1 MLRVVMMNTAESR
14 INPCQIHSHVRFVLC
29 MLYSVDCRRAFFC
42 ALTLSRIFFSC
53 VYVFYLLTFIH
64 SFLSASLEIVPVF
77 WDCFS
82 FFFFLCEKFIFTF
95 LRRKVMGMASC
106 WWETFVIEII
116 FGICFMEIFL
126 ASQVICVNQLL
137 INLREFFTVF
147 FSNFIV
153 WGI

>member
-82 FFFFLCEKFIFTF
+82 FFFVWKIHFYVLKTKSYGNGFL
-95 LRRKVMGMASC
+95 LMGNIC
-106 WWETFVIEII
+106 HWNNFWYLFYGNF
-116 FGICFMEIFL
+116 FGIPSDLCQSV
-126 ASQVICVNQLL
+126 AN
-137 INLREFFTVF
+137 
-147 FSNFIV
+147 
-153 WGI
+153 